1 MPAVVTVSI
10 GGGSGLGMGETGS
23 AVGSA
28 WVNAGSARE
37 PAGWVKAR
45 GSTVA
50 AATAVSL
57 AGDGSN
63 LYSDV
68 SNLGEPIAEQDVLTQ
83 QQQGK
88 KSGAAA
94 AAAAAGGKGS
104 VDKGREVR
112 DDGESE
118 GGREMVGLEGVL
130 ERMRRAVRIESLAEG
145 AHVHVTGVQSLM
157 GMEGT
162 WQLLVS
168 PAGGR
173 FVESFVGR
181 HIWSVSGFAGQSDT
195 SESDTESSASSSSSS
210 DLISDSSSDSLSDDA
225 LEDSVCRPEI
235 QSTVWDVDTAGR
247 VSSLDLDDHEVY
259 LLSVWLR
266 SSLWLLP
273 PVASSALEIRAVG
286 GEEEI
291 GEGGL
296 VVGIPNGMRMEIDAH
311 VAADDRVIL
320 AINLIGREVIMY
332 VAVHRSDW
340 LPRVAVVKAYG
351 ALETFTFTQ
360 WAPVAPDCPF
370 LLPATVHRST
380 SAGAQQSF
388 SSART
393 SLLPPGPAHI
403 LLHEK
408 EASDSEFNEASEEAS
423 PFSFS
428 YDIPGSQT
436 VPSPLSCFPEAS
448 FDESAPAEVE
458 LFQSNSGHLL
468 VRPRINGQ
476 DVGAQPTTHHPS
488 LSHLSLLP
496 HTPCPACSY
505 FILDSGASCF
515 TIEPAVADG
524 LGLSSFGC
532 VHTVTVHGP
541 AECAFRRADSVQ
553 LGPLSIANALFVDV
567 SETTVAHGEM
577 SVMRH
582 GCVHTVTVH
591 GPAECAFRRAD
602 SAQLGP
608 LSIDN
613 ALFVYVGG
621 AALVQGVKPAV
632 GIYGYA
638 GGRSSAGA
646 GVEAGGGDL
655 RLRCVQT
662 RRCARAGEKACEG
675 CEGHARGRQ
684 GILRLYKPQ
693 ETPDAPKASSNATA
707 GSTENGRS
715 GEADRSETGLVQSAA
730 AFADGSAANAPVPP
744 GVAMAQRRGRGGARG
759 GGGAGGRAG
768 GGVAV
773 VSAAL
778 VGGHPSMPDLGENIY
793 WEPLRMLGSVPHI
806 AISFQEHWD
815 SPPTYCV
822 PSHPPLASRT
832 PLSIYACWAA
842 CLTSPS
848 PSKSTGTRLP
858 TPASSPRHGSSRGGH
873 NIQHSLCHLVP
884 PNPFLLLSPLTTPLP
899 PSHPHQPLRML
910 GSVPHIAISFQE
922 HWDSPPQS
930 GLFLLDTGA
939 GGVDIIFNALFCHL
953 FPPNPFLLLSPLTT
967 PLPPSHPHQP
977 LRMLGSVPHI
987 AISFQEHWDSPP
999 HSGLFLL
1006 DTGAA
1011 GVDIIFNARAVERCQ
1026 LGRRAKGGDSW
1037 LKGMGGAGGGG
1048 GGGQQ
1053 MTVTLIGAA
1062 GVDIIFNARAVE
1074 RCQLGRRAKGGDS
1087 WLKGMGGAGGRGGG
1101 GQQMTLSVLT
1111 ALTPSLP
1118 ATRSHPMQERQGNLA
1133 VVRQGNLAVVT
1144 VAGQQLKNVSA
1155 LFS

>member
-1 MPAVVTVSI
+1 
-10 GGGSGLGMGETGS
+10 MGETGS

-68 SNLGEPIAEQDVLTQ
+68 SNLGEPIIDQDVLTQ
-83 QQQGK
+83 QQEEELEEQGRG
-88 KSGAAA
+88 GAAA
-94 AAAAAGGKGS
+94 AGKKGA
-104 VDKGREVR
+104 VDIKGREA
-112 DDGESE
+112 EE
-118 GGREMVGLEGVL
+118 AGRE
-130 ERMRRAVRIESLAEG
+130 
-145 AHVHVTGVQSLM
+145 GVQSLM

-195 SESDTESSASSSSSS
+195 SESDTEPSVASSISS
-210 DLISDSSSDSLSDDA
+210 DILSDSSSDSLSDAGFDNP
-225 LEDSVCRPEI
+225 VCRPEI

-273 PVASSALEIRAVG
+273 PVASSALDIRAVG

-291 GEGGL
+291 GESGS
-296 VVGIPNGMRMEIDAH
+296 VDGIPNGMRMEIDAH

-370 LLPATVHRST
+370 LLPAAVHRST
-380 SAGAQQSF
+380 SAGAHQSF
-388 SSART
+388 TAART
-393 SLLPPGPAHI
+393 SFLPPGPAHI

-408 EASDSEFNEASEEAS
+408 EASDSESKEASEDPS
-423 PFSFS
+423 SLSFS
-428 YDIPGSQT
+428 YDMPGSQT

-448 FDESAPAEVE
+448 FDESAPDEVE

-476 DVGAQPTTHHPS
+476 DVG
-488 LSHLSLLP
+488 
-496 HTPCPACSY
+496 Y

-553 LGPLSIANALFVDV
+553 LGPLSISNALFVD
-567 SETTVAHGEM
+567 
-577 SVMRH
+577 
-582 GCVHTVTVH
+582 
-591 GPAECAFRRAD
+591 
-602 SAQLGP
+602 
-608 LSIDN
+608 
-613 ALFVYVGG
+613 VGG
-621 AALVQGVKPAV
+621 AALVQGVKPVV
-632 GIYGYA
+632 GICGYDVFRHA
-638 GGRSSAGA
+638 
-646 GVEAGGGDL
+646 VVH
-655 RLRCVQT
+655 VQ
-662 RRCARAGEKACEG
+662 
-675 CEGHARGRQ
+675 ARGRK
-684 GILRLYKPQ
+684 GTLRLYKPQ
-693 ETPDAPKASSNATA
+693 ETQDTSKA
-707 GSTENGRS
+707 GSTLTGNGTEDGTEELVR
-715 GEADRSETGLVQSAA
+715 GETRDVQSAA
-730 AFADGSAANAPVPP
+730 LGLADGSASSGPVPP
-744 GVAMAQRRGRGGARG
+744 GVAMAQRRKK
-759 GGGAGGRAG
+759 GGGAGGGGGTAG
-768 GGVAV
+768 GLSGGRVAV

-778 VGGHPSMPDLGENIY
+778 AGGHPSVPDLGENIY
-793 WEPLRMLGSVPHI
+793 WE
-806 AISFQEHWD
+806 
-815 SPPTYCV
+815 
-822 PSHPPLASRT
+822 
-832 PLSIYACWAA
+832 
-842 CLTSPS
+842 
-848 PSKSTGTRLP
+848 
-858 TPASSPRHGSSRGGH
+858 
-873 NIQHSLCHLVP
+873 
-884 PNPFLLLSPLTTPLP
+884 
-899 PSHPHQPLRML
+899 
-910 GSVPHIAISFQE
+910 
-922 HWDSPPQS
+922 
-930 GLFLLDTGA
+930 
-939 GGVDIIFNALFCHL
+939 
-953 FPPNPFLLLSPLTT
+953 
-967 PLPPSHPHQP
+967 P

-1048 GGGQQ
+1048 GGQQ
-1053 MTVTLIGAA
+1053 MT
-1062 GVDIIFNARAVE
+1062 
-1074 RCQLGRRAKGGDS
+1074 
-1087 WLKGMGGAGGRGGG
+1087 
-1101 GQQMTLSVLT
+1101 
-1111 ALTPSLP
+1111 
-1118 ATRSHPMQERQGNLA
+1118 GNLA
-1133 VVRQGNLAVVT
+1133 VVTVAPQQLKNLLVFFSSLVLPHPLLFSFSLLLLPAPPPPQNVRQGNLAVVT
-1144 VAGQQLKNVSA
+1144 VAGQQLKKVSA

>member
-1 MPAVVTVSI
+1 MDLAVRAQWALQQPISSCHVSASSAARRKSEYTSRSFGGNGGSPSFLLLSCCARFPARNSSARSRNSAASAARPRAVVVLRAGSRPSAPPGRRKRMPAVVIVSI
-10 GGGSGLGMGETGS
+10 GGGSGLGMREAGS

-28 WVNAGSARE
+28 WGNAGSERE

-68 SNLGEPIAEQDVLTQ
+68 SNLGEPIVEQDVLAQ
-83 QQQGK
+83 QQQGEMEQGK
-88 KSGAAA
+88 GGAAAAVA
-94 AAAAAGGKGS
+94 AAAAAG
-104 VDKGREVR
+104 VR
-112 DDGESE
+112 
-118 GGREMVGLEGVL
+118 
-130 ERMRRAVRIESLAEG
+130 
-145 AHVHVTGVQSLM
+145 GVQSLM

-173 FVESFVGR
+173 FVESFVGQ
-181 HIWSVSGFAGQSDT
+181 HIWSVSGFAGQSET

-210 DLISDSSSDSLSDDA
+210 DIISDTLSDSSSDSLSDDA
-225 LEDSVCRPEI
+225 LKDSVCRPEI

-291 GEGGL
+291 GEGGSL
-296 VVGIPNGMRMEIDAH
+296 VGIPNGMRMEIDAH
-311 VAADDRVIL
+311 VAADDREIL
-320 AINLIGREVIMY
+320 AINLIGQEVIMY

-388 SSART
+388 TSART

-408 EASDSEFNEASEEAS
+408 EASDSESNEASEEAS

-428 YDIPGSQT
+428 YDMPGSQT

-448 FDESAPAEVE
+448 FDESLPADVE

-476 DVGAQPTTHHPS
+476 DVG
-488 LSHLSLLP
+488 
-496 HTPCPACSY
+496 Y

-553 LGPLSIANALFVDV
+553 LGPLSISNALFVD
-567 SETTVAHGEM
+567 
-577 SVMRH
+577 
-582 GCVHTVTVH
+582 
-591 GPAECAFRRAD
+591 
-602 SAQLGP
+602 
-608 LSIDN
+608 
-613 ALFVYVGG
+613 VGG
-621 AALVQGVKPAV
+621 AALVQGLKPVV
-632 GIYGYA
+632 GICGYDVFRHA
-638 GGRSSAGA
+638 
-646 GVEAGGGDL
+646 VVH
-655 RLRCVQT
+655 VQ
-662 RRCARAGEKACEG
+662 
-675 CEGHARGRQ
+675 ARGRK
-684 GILRLYKPQ
+684 GTLRLYKPQ

-715 GEADRSETGLVQSAA
+715 GEADTSETGLVQSAA

-759 GGGAGGRAG
+759 GGGAGGRVG

-793 WEPLRMLGSVPHI
+793 WEVGGYWEVDGCWCKPLRMLGSVPHI

-815 SPPTYCV
+815 S
-822 PSHPPLASRT
+822 A
-832 PLSIYACWAA
+832 
-842 CLTSPS
+842 
-848 PSKSTGTRLP
+848 
-858 TPASSPRHGSSRGGH
+858 
-873 NIQHSLCHLVP
+873 
-884 PNPFLLLSPLTTPLP
+884 
-899 PSHPHQPLRML
+899 
-910 GSVPHIAISFQE
+910 
-922 HWDSPPQS
+922 PQ
-930 GLFLLDTGA
+930 
-939 GGVDIIFNALFCHL
+939 
-953 FPPNPFLLLSPLTT
+953 
-967 PLPPSHPHQP
+967 
-977 LRMLGSVPHI
+977 
-987 AISFQEHWDSPP
+987 
-999 HSGLFLL
+999 SGLFLL

-1048 GGGQQ
+1048 GGQQ
-1053 MTVTLIGAA
+1053 MTPLKHGSSRGGHGSQRA
-1062 GVDIIFNARAVE
+1062 G
-1074 RCQLGRRAKGGDS
+1074 
-1087 WLKGMGGAGGRGGG
+1087 GGALSAGEEGQGGR
-1101 GQQMTLSVLT
+1101 
-1111 ALTPSLP
+1111 
-1118 ATRSHPMQERQGNLA
+1118 
-1133 VVRQGNLAVVT
+1133 
-1144 VAGQQLKNVSA
+1144 
-1155 LFS
+1155 

>member
-88 KSGAAA
+88 KSGAAAA

-210 DLISDSSSDSLSDDA
+210 DIISDSSSDSLSDDA
-225 LEDSVCRPEI
+225 LEDSVCRPEM

-476 DVGAQPTTHHPS
+476 DVG
-488 LSHLSLLP
+488 
-496 HTPCPACSY
+496 Y

-567 SETTVAHGEM
+567 
-577 SVMRH
+577 
-582 GCVHTVTVH
+582 
-591 GPAECAFRRAD
+591 
-602 SAQLGP
+602 
-608 LSIDN
+608 
-613 ALFVYVGG
+613 GG
-621 AALVQGVKPAV
+621 AALVQGLKPVV
-632 GIYGYA
+632 GICGYDVFRHA
-638 GGRSSAGA
+638 
-646 GVEAGGGDL
+646 VVH
-655 RLRCVQT
+655 VQ
-662 RRCARAGEKACEG
+662 
-675 CEGHARGRQ
+675 ARGRQ

-1053 MTVTLIGAA
+1053 MTV
-1062 GVDIIFNARAVE
+1062 
-1074 RCQLGRRAKGGDS
+1074 
-1087 WLKGMGGAGGRGGG
+1087 
-1101 GQQMTLSVLT
+1101 
-1111 ALTPSLP
+1111 
-1118 ATRSHPMQERQGNLA
+1118 
-1133 VVRQGNLAVVT
+1133 RQGNLAVVT

-1155 LFS
+1155 LFSTAEQGALELSQYTSGLICRNLLSKFDLIIDYPGLRVGLIPRSSRMSKL